1 MNSEYI
7 RVFKAFADENRV
19 RVLEL
24 LCEGEQCA
32 CVLLDDLN
40 IKQPTLSHHM
50 KILCDSGLVASRRE
64 GKWNYYSIND
74 SGCIY
79 ASKLINSLKEKKMS
93 SLIKFM
99 SAAFHILK
107 PFRSV
112 FRSNPETH
120 RWSQR
125 SAIHP
130 VCSEV

>member
-1 MNSEYI
+1 MNSEYM

-50 KILCDSGLVASRRE
+50 KILCDSGLVVSRRD
-64 GKWNYYSIND
+64 GRWNYYSIND
-74 SGCIY
+74 SGCAY
-79 ASKLINSLKEKKMS
+79 ASKLLNTLRDKKMS
-93 SLIKFM
+93 SITKFM

-107 PFRSV
+107 PFKSK
-112 FRSNPETH
+112 PE
-120 RWSQR
+120 
-125 SAIHP
+125 ADCGDC
-130 VCSEV
+130 CSCVIK